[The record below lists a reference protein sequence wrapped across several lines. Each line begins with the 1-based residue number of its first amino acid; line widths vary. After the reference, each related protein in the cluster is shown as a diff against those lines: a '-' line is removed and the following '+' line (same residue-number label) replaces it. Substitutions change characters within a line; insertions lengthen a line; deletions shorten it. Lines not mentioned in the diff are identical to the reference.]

1 MDELPSSVAVAPPG
15 LLVNITSCGA
25 PVRTGGGRRSIFGN
39 SVGGAAAFTASGSDL
54 AGGSGCSDLAG
65 EATCPTSGAR
75 FSPSRRPPA
84 SGRLPPPP
92 PCLGRRPQRAHPGPQ
107 G

>member
-39 SVGGAAAFTASGSDL
+39 SVGGAAGFTTSGWDL
-54 AGGSGCSDLAG
+54 AGGGGCSDLAG
-65 EATCPTSGAR
+65 EATCPTSGAGLVSAAGAPGSGVVPPTGLGLA
-75 FSPSRRPPA
+75 SPGA
-84 SGRLPPPP
+84 TTG
-92 PCLGRRPQRAHPGPQ
+92 GVT
-107 G
+107 